1 MRIRMLL
8 KIIRAFLRTLVS
20 ISLIFIAYISFS
32 VRSEMGNIR
41 QKLAETPSSPVYLDR
56 YGNQIYYQ
64 DGFKRFEFKNSKT
77 GIPELDIQREMSSK
91 TLMLAAVAAEDK
103 RFFSHGGVD
112 GSAIARAFL
121 ANQKN
126 KKIVEGAST
135 ITQQLARTAFKEVVG
150 EEKTYIRKL
159 REIFAAILIEKEMT
173 KEEILENW
181 YTWISFVPSN
191 PGLLNASES
200 LFSKK
205 PWELKTHEIALIV
218 GLAQSPTRYDP
229 LTYINDANQRKENV
243 LGRMLELNFISE
255 KEYRE
260 NLNNEIKL
268 KPLEKTFYATGFIN
282 SLKENS
288 NIKISD
294 YPLINTTLDKK
305 LQNNAYASVCFFME
319 KLKGQKIDEELG
331 GIEGVSLISIDP
343 KTGAIRAFVTSQH
356 EVAGKE
362 KKANYE
368 NGDELDCLEDEK
380 ITSSG
385 NWYDFSKSFRSPGST
400 IKPFIFTVALEDGM
414 DLNQKIA
421 DKQTLFWNED
431 DSSIYAPENHDDEY
445 LKISNW
451 INAFANS
458 SNVPFVALLDKV
470 GNETMSE
477 YWEKMKFKKPWG
489 NYLSAALGSIE
500 MNLLEITTL
509 FSTLA
514 SYGEKRNFK
523 FFESGATENGEILF
537 KHKNSS
543 QKIFEAQTAKK
554 TIHILGEAIQNEKS
568 TAAASIMCNG
578 LETEIP
584 KSAGEC
590 MQEWFPSTNKTIG
603 PKKHVIF
610 GKSGTSQNNRDG
622 WYVGCIPDL
631 CTGIWIGSKQG
642 GGNLS
647 GGSYPALMFNMFMR
661 LSAPNLSWNT
671 FESPNNFEFEPKN
684 IFSN

>member
-1 MRIRMLL
+1 
-8 KIIRAFLRTLVS
+8 
-20 ISLIFIAYISFS
+20 
-32 VRSEMGNIR
+32 MGNIR

-445 LKISNW
+445 LKISN
-451 INAFANS
+451 
-458 SNVPFVALLDKV
+458 
-470 GNETMSE
+470 
-477 YWEKMKFKKPWG
+477 FK
-489 NYLSAALGSIE
+489 LGLI
-500 MNLLEITTL
+500 
-509 FSTLA
+509 
-514 SYGEKRNFK
+514 
-523 FFESGATENGEILF
+523 
-537 KHKNSS
+537 
-543 QKIFEAQTAKK
+543 
-554 TIHILGEAIQNEKS
+554 
-568 TAAASIMCNG
+568 
-578 LETEIP
+578 
-584 KSAGEC
+584 
-590 MQEWFPSTNKTIG
+590 
-603 PKKHVIF
+603 
-610 GKSGTSQNNRDG
+610 
-622 WYVGCIPDL
+622 
-631 CTGIWIGSKQG
+631 
-642 GGNLS
+642 
-647 GGSYPALMFNMFMR
+647 
-661 LSAPNLSWNT
+661 
-671 FESPNNFEFEPKN
+671 
-684 IFSN
+684 

>member
-1 MRIRMLL
+1 MLL

-32 VRSEMGNIR
+32 VRGEMGDIR
-41 QKLAETPSSPVYLDR
+41 QRLAETPSSPVYLDR

-77 GIPELDIQREMSSK
+77 GIPELDIQREMSNK
-91 TLMLAAVAAEDK
+91 TLMLAAIAAEDK

-121 ANQKN
+121 TNQKN
-126 KKIVEGAST
+126 KKIVEGGST

-181 YTWISFVPSN
+181 YTWINFIPSN

-205 PWELKTHEIALIV
+205 PWELKTHEVALIV

-229 LTYINDANQRKENV
+229 LTYISNANERKESV
-243 LGRMLELNFISE
+243 LARMLELRFMNE

-260 NLNNEIKL
+260 NLNAEIKL

-288 NIKISD
+288 DVNLSD

-319 KLKGQKIDEELG
+319 RIRGQKIDKELG
-331 GIEGVSLISIDP
+331 GVEGVSLISVDP

-356 EVAGKE
+356 EVTANQKRS
-362 KKANYE
+362 NYE

-380 ITSSG
+380 ITSQG

-414 DLNQKIA
+414 DLNQKTA

-431 DSSIYAPENHDDEY
+431 DSSIYAPENHNDEY

-451 INAFANS
+451 INTFANS
-458 SNVPFVALLDKV
+458 SNIPFVALLDKV
-470 GNETMSE
+470 GNEKISE
-477 YWEKMKFKKPWG
+477 YWEKMNFKRPWE

-500 MNLLEITTL
+500 MNLLEVTTL

-537 KHKNSS
+537 EHQNNS

-554 TIHILGEAIQNEKS
+554 TIYILGEALQDKKS
-568 TAAASIMCNG
+568 TAAASVTCSG
-578 LETEIP
+578 LDREIP
-584 KSAGEC
+584 KLAGEC
-590 MQEWFPSTNKTIG
+590 IQEWFPSTGKTIG
-603 PKKHVIF
+603 
-610 GKSGTSQNNRDG
+610 
-622 WYVGCIPDL
+622 
-631 CTGIWIGSKQG
+631 
-642 GGNLS
+642 
-647 GGSYPALMFNMFMR
+647 NMDWFKR
-661 LSAPNLSWNT
+661 RWWKPERRQSASINV
-671 FESPNNFEFEPKN
+671 
-684 IFSN
+684 

>member
-1 MRIRMLL
+1 MLL

-32 VRSEMGNIR
+32 VRKEMGDIR
-41 QKLAETPSSPVYLDR
+41 QKLAEIPTSPVYLDR
-56 YGNQIYYQ
+56 YGSQIYYQ
-64 DGFKRFEFKNSKT
+64 DGFKRFKFNDSKT
-77 GIPELDIQREMSSK
+77 GIPELDIQREVSSRM
-91 TLMLAAVAAEDK
+91 LMLTAIAAEDK

-126 KKIVEGAST
+126 KQIVEGGST
-135 ITQQLARTAFKEVVG
+135 ITQQLARTAFKNVVG
-150 EEKTYIRKL
+150 EDKTYIRKL
-159 REIFAAILIEKEMT
+159 REVFAAMLIEKEMT

-205 PWELKTHEIALIV
+205 PWELKTHEMALVI

-229 LTYINDANQRKENV
+229 LTYINNANKRKESV
-243 LGRMLELNFISE
+243 LKRMLELNFINE
-255 KEYRE
+255 KEYQE
-260 NLNNEIKL
+260 SINAEVKL

-282 SLKENS
+282 SLKENADLDLS
-288 NIKISD
+288 G

-305 LQNNAYASVCFFME
+305 LQNNAYASICFFME
-319 KLKGQKIDEELG
+319 RLKGQKIDKELG

-356 EVAGKE
+356 EIKAKKE
-362 KKANYE
+362 NYE
-368 NGDELDCLEDEK
+368 IGDELDCLETKEP
-380 ITSSG
+380 TSKG
-385 NWYDFSKSFRSPGST
+385 NWYDFSKSFRSPGSA
-400 IKPFIFTVALEDGM
+400 IKPFIFTVALENGM
-414 DLNQKIA
+414 DLNQEIA
-421 DKQTLFWNED
+421 DRETLFWNED
-431 DSSIYAPENHDDEY
+431 DSSIYAPQNHDGEY

-451 INAFANS
+451 VNAFANS
-458 SNVPFVALLDKV
+458 SNIPFVSLLDTI
-470 GNETMSE
+470 GNEEVSE
-477 YWEKMKFKKPWG
+477 YWQKMNFEKPWKD
-489 NYLSAALGSIE
+489 YLSAALGSIE
-500 MNLLEITTL
+500 MNLLEVTAL
-509 FSTLA
+509 FSTIA

-523 FFESGATENGEILF
+523 FFESGATENGEIIF
-537 KHKNSS
+537 KKNNSS
-543 QKIFEAQTAKK
+543 KKIFEAQTAKK
-554 TIHILGEAIQNEKS
+554 TIYILGEAIQHEKS
-568 TAAASIMCNG
+568 TASASIMCNE
-578 LETEIP
+578 LEREIP
-584 KSAGEC
+584 KLAGEC
-590 MQEWFPSTNKTIG
+590 IQEWFPSTSKTIG

-622 WYVGCIPDL
+622 WYIGCIPDL

-642 GGNLS
+642 GGKLS
-647 GGSYPALMFNMFMR
+647 GGNYPALMFNMFMR
-661 LSAPNLSWNT
+661 LSAPTLSWNT